1 MKDED
6 AGAGGHQEDPGG
18 AGAGPGR
25 AGQVRTLAIFHL
37 WCHNFASSIEVSRV
51 KPVRYVRNTV
61 IIQSTL
67 GLQNKSF

>member
-25 AGQVRTLAIFHL
+25 AGQVSIRTLTLYYISWHHKCGAEQI
-37 WCHNFASSIEVSRV
+37 RV
-51 KPVRYVRNTV
+51 VLYTTM
-61 IIQSTL
+61 I
-67 GLQNKSF
+67 